1 MPRKV
6 LWFSVEDTPVLEAA
20 QLESKPQI
28 EYFSIAQDLKM
39 EKRPIKERYRLM
51 IQDYSRYVQ
60 SRKASLKSDEINI
73 LDQMLISRFN
83 TLINQ
88 VDDQIKD
95 ARLLSNLLQITDTD
109 LRKACDKFS
118 REYRKMMV
126 QRETLGYIPKR
137 NQELVDDAY
146 KLMIA
151 ELRKRVFAP
160 VMNLFSHD
168 PSDLPENLAMTEDQ
182 KRMLESKMVTPL
194 ATLYDKVVG
203 FFRDENIDAKVDLTD
218 ENIKISL

>member
-6 LWFSVEDTPVLEAA
+6 LWFSVEDTPVSDAN
-20 QLESKPQI
+20 QLESKSQI
-28 EYFSIAQDLKM
+28 EYFSVAQDLKM
-39 EKRPIKERYRLM
+39 EKRPLKERYRLL

-73 LDQMLISRFN
+73 LDQMLINRF
-83 TLINQ
+83 TALINQ
-88 VDDQIKD
+88 IDDDLK
-95 ARLLSNLLQITDTD
+95 AGKFLSNLLQITDNE
-109 LRKACDKFS
+109 LRKSCDKFS
-118 REYRKMMV
+118 REYRKMII
-126 QRETLGYIPKR
+126 QRESLGYIPRR

-151 ELRKRVFAP
+151 ELRKKVFAP

-168 PSDLPENLAMTEDQ
+168 PADLPETLPMDPSQE
-182 KRMLESKMVTPL
+182 KVLESKIVTPL
-194 ATLYDKVVG
+194 SHLYDRVVG
-203 FFRDENIDAKVDLTD
+203 FLRDENIDAKVDLTD

>member
-1 MPRKV
+1 MSRKV
-6 LWFSVEDTPVLEAA
+6 LWFSVEDTPNSGAN
-20 QLESKPQI
+20 QLDSKPQI

-39 EKRPIKERYRLM
+39 EKRPLKERYRLM

-73 LDQMLISRFN
+73 LDQMLINRF
-83 TLINQ
+83 TSLINQ
-88 VDDQIKD
+88 VDEEIKTGKY
-95 ARLLSNLLQITDTD
+95 LSNLLQITDGN

-118 REYRKMMV
+118 REYKKMAL
-126 QRETLGYIPKR
+126 QREALGYIPRR
-137 NQELVDDAY
+137 NQELVDDSY

-151 ELRKRVFAP
+151 ELRKKVFAP

-168 PSDLPENLAMTEDQ
+168 PSDLPENLPIDPSQA
-182 KRMLESKMVTPL
+182 KVLESKMVTPL
-194 ATLYDKVVG
+194 AELYDRIVG
-203 FFRDENIDAKVDLTD
+203 FLRNENLDAKVDLTD

>member
-1 MPRKV
+1 MLRKV
-6 LWFSVEDTPVLEAA
+6 LWFSVEDSPAPEAV

-88 VDDQIKD
+88 VDDEIKNGK
-95 ARLLSNLLQITDTD
+95 LLATLLQITDTN
-109 LRKACDKFS
+109 LRKACDRFS

-168 PSDLPENLAMTEDQ
+168 PSDFPEYIPMTESEQ
-182 KRMLESKMVTPL
+182 KVLESKIVTPL
-194 ATLYDKVVG
+194 ATLYDKIVG
-203 FFRDENIDAKVDLTD
+203 FLRDENIDAKIDLTD
-218 ENIKISL
+218 ENIRIHL